1 MTALL
6 TVIAPASAA
15 LSVLALGCVIE
26 LALCVRACIAT
37 WRRVG

>member
-1 MTALL
+1 MTSALAGL
-6 TVIAPASAA
+6 SVIA
-15 LSVLALGCVIE
+15 LGVVTE

>member
-1 MTALL
+1 MTSAL
-6 TVIAPASAA
+6 AG

-37 WRRVG
+37 RKRLRRNA